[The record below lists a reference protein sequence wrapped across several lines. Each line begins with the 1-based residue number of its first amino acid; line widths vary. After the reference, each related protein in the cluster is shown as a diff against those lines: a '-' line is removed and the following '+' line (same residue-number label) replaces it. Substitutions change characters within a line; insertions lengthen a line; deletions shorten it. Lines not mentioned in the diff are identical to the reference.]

1 MHTLATRSHGIFC
14 EKFLS
19 KTTNTLLYISIRVSL
34 IAFKFFLRVPRCL
47 GTITAV
53 ITRLRQNA
61 GKWSIFANQVTIDR
75 WGVGPIETIN
85 SGHNG
90 AVMNAQNH
98 RWGLGPIQACNS
110 GHNDAVVNAQNNRW
124 GLGPMENSVSG
135 ANHAVFLCT
144 NRQVRSGT
152 QRDY

>member
-1 MHTLATRSHGIFC
+1 MAFSAKSTYLKQRILC
-14 EKFLS
+14 C
-19 KTTNTLLYISIRVSL
+19 ISPQGLVWWPSN
-34 IAFKFFLRVPRCL
+34 FFTCSQMPGNDYGGNNSTSPKC
-47 GTITAV
+47 
-53 ITRLRQNA
+53 

-75 WGVGPIETIN
+75 WRMGPIETIH

-98 RWGLGPIQACNS
+98 RWGLGPIETCNS